1 MRRFIGVLFAFI
13 VAGRDIRDSRTVT
26 VKGHDE
32 HTFDIK
38 KGSIFLFKYVNG
50 EDDFSTLD
58 SLKIEKLNEIEN
70 CQIRSQVGDKLH
82 VYYIGQLEDESIFDM
97 RRRQGR
103 NDKVKASIFFRLTVM
118 KENL

>member
-1 MRRFIGVLFAFI
+1 MI
-13 VAGRDIRDSRTVT
+13 S
-26 VKGHDE
+26 
-32 HTFDIK
+32 K

-103 NDKVKASIFFRLTVM
+103 NDKVKASIFSFNSYEGKFENVGVLHYSVMITLTTIH
-118 KENL
+118 

>member
-1 MRRFIGVLFAFI
+1 MI
-13 VAGRDIRDSRTVT
+13 S
-26 VKGHDE
+26 
-32 HTFDIK
+32 K

-118 KENL
+118 RASLFLLVSFTTLITIH

>member
-32 HTFDIK
+32 HAFDIK

-103 NDKVKASIFFRLTVM
+103 NDKVKASIFFV
-118 KENL
+118 